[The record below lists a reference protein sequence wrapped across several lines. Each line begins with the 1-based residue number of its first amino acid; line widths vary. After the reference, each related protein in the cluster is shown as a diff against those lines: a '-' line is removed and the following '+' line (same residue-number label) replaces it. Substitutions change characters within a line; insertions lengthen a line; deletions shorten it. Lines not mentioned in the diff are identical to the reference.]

1 VLLGGWLYTLSLEL
15 LSVYLLLVL
24 ALSVLHYGYGWI
36 ISQESTM
43 SKSEQGY
50 SQEARWLL
58 SDGAIMGKIQKG
70 KGANGSVRL
79 TLPMPYN
86 EDLVVDVAKLNAA
99 SMSQFCDMA
108 RREYDERKAEQE
120 AKALRK
126 ASMRDAGPGESG
138 GGAARREEDVQG
150 SQETVGF
157 DPLDYQSV
165 SNRLA
170 SLTAREEELS
180 LELAQVVTD
189 RLKLT
194 KILEILDAPTD
205 DEEELCSVPE
215 EESGEQELG
224 VDRESCPRE
233 VLSDG
238 EG

>member
-1 VLLGGWLYTLSLEL
+1 
-15 LSVYLLLVL
+15 
-24 ALSVLHYGYGWI
+24 
-36 ISQESTM
+36 
-43 SKSEQGY
+43 
-50 SQEARWLL
+50 
-58 SDGAIMGKIQKG
+58 
-70 KGANGSVRL
+70 
-79 TLPMPYN
+79 
-86 EDLVVDVAKLNAA
+86 
-99 SMSQFCDMA
+99 
-108 RREYDERKAEQE
+108 
-120 AKALRK
+120 
-126 ASMRDAGPGESG
+126 
-138 GGAARREEDVQG
+138 
-150 SQETVGF
+150 VGF